1 MVEIHFSINIDAPK
15 EKVWDFMIGKD
26 TYSLWA
32 DVFMKGSY
40 FVGDWSEGSKI
51 QFLAPFKGQMSGM
64 LSRVKKNRPDEF
76 ISLETEGVVYNGQE
90 DTTSKEAREWSGTLE
105 NYTFKEVDGKTE
117 LQVDLSADVVNQEMI
132 EMSEKTWPDALQKLK
147 KLIEKS

>member
-64 LSRVKKNRPDEF
+64 LSRVKENRPYEF
-76 ISLETEGVVYNGQE
+76 VYKQKVLCTMARKTQPAKKPENGQVHLKI
-90 DTTSKEAREWSGTLE
+90 T
-105 NYTFKEVDGKTE
+105 
-117 LQVDLSADVVNQEMI
+117 
-132 EMSEKTWPDALQKLK
+132 PLK
-147 KLIEKS
+147 KLMVKLNYRWI